1 MNERNQSGN
10 AGGSAGLP
18 NARSYHYRFGVDGG
32 KNPNLPNEADRARVG
47 GVLEVAGP
55 GGAQPAN
62 QALPHG
68 WGGVPAAGYLGR
80 RSRIAFRVWWA
91 RERIA
96 HSVDASAEKAQREI
110 KAMAESARR
119 SLAQI
124 LRSDRAGAVI
134 TARLYEF
141 HKKGGDGNEEVQRQG
156 RRRQKEVLNAK
167 VIHLCGTTPVTGL
180 FRK

>member
-62 QALPHG
+62 QALPHEG
-68 WGGVPAAGYLGR
+68 HPDIPVASSVEVPVF
-80 RSRIAFRVWWA
+80 AFRVA
-91 RERIA
+91 KRLDDISAKIA
-96 HSVDASAEKAQREI
+96 IYADAEKAHREI
-110 KAMAESARR
+110 RAMCQSARR
-119 SLAQI
+119 SLGQLTRKDYLAKRFVPAPPPAPQW
-124 LRSDRAGAVI
+124 
-134 TARLYEF
+134 
-141 HKKGGDGNEEVQRQG
+141 VQLWVNHFFNLSKPRWP
-156 RRRQKEVLNAK
+156 R
-167 VIHLCGTTPVTGL
+167 
-180 FRK
+180 